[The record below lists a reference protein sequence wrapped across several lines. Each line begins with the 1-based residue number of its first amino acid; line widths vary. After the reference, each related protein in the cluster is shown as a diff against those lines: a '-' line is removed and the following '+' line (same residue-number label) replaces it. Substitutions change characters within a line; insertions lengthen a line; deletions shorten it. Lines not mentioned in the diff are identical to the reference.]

1 MTTGGTE
8 GGATQEP
15 SQGEPPALRKEPG
28 PPALRIGTAEREA
41 AAKALDAHLEAGR
54 LGVEEYADRSAA
66 AAGATV
72 ASELQALFTDLP
84 APHPQLPGQ
93 PTTEPTPTSRL
104 PVVDAT
110 SREPEARGGFS
121 GWGPRIVAVTPIIAL
136 VLFLALNNV
145 FAQAWIFFLLIPIVG
160 GVVYGGDRGREREER
175 RLDRDDR
182 RELRRGDHWGHD

>member
-8 GGATQEP
+8 GGATQDP
-15 SQGEPPALRKEPG
+15 AQGE

-66 AAGATV
+66 AANATV
-72 ASELQALFTDLP
+72 ASEIHALFTDLP

-93 PTTEPTPTSRL
+93 PSTEPTPTSRL

-110 SREPEARGGFS
+110 SREPAPSGGGFS
-121 GWGPRIVAVTPIIAL
+121 GWGPRIVAVTPIVAL
-136 VLFLALNNV
+136 VLFLTLNGV
-145 FAQAWIFFLLIPIVG
+145 FSQAWLFFLLIPIVG
-160 GVVYGGDRGREREER
+160 GIVYGGDRGREREQR

-182 RELRRGDHWGHD
+182 RELRRGDD

>member
-1 MTTGGTE
+1 M
-8 GGATQEP
+8 
-15 SQGEPPALRKEPG
+15 
-28 PPALRIGTAEREA
+28 RIGTVEREA

-93 PTTEPTPTSRL
+93 PSTEPTPTSRL

-110 SREPEARGGFS
+110 SREPATSGGGGFS
-121 GWGPRIVAVTPIIAL
+121 GWGPRIVAVTPIVAL
-136 VLFLALNNV
+136 VLFLALNGV

-160 GVVYGGDRGREREER
+160 GIVYGGDRGRERDQRRIER
-175 RLDRDDR
+175 DER
-182 RELRRGDHWGHD
+182 RELRRGDDYD